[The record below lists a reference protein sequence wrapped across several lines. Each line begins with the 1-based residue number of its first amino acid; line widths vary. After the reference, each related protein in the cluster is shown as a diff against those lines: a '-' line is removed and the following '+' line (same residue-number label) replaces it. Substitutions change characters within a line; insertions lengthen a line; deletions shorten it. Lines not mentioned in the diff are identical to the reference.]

1 MAASRSKLPN
11 CEQMAFCPN
20 CEAEYR
26 AGITECPD
34 CEVALVDKL
43 TPDNSVHDKSER
55 EFVVL
60 RSFKNSA
67 ETEMVF
73 ELLDR
78 NGIRAYV
85 RAGDIG
91 IFGTAFHGGSV
102 MVDERDLARA
112 IELYRAYFESATAP
126 LTKDLEDNQ

>member
-1 MAASRSKLPN
+1 
-11 CEQMAFCPN
+11 MAFCPD

-34 CEVALVDKL
+34 CGVALVDKL
-43 TPDNSVHDKSER
+43 TPENSVHDKSDH
-55 EFVVL
+55 EFVLL
-60 RSFKNSA
+60 RSFTNSA

-78 NGIRAYV
+78 NGIRAFV

-91 IFGTAFHGGSV
+91 IFGTSFHGGSV

-112 IELYRAYFESATAP
+112 VELYEAYFEAEHAP
-126 LTKDLEDNQ
+126 PPEDLEDNQ